1 MLIIIS
7 APLKGPPGNTQ
18 TKTFKIVNRK
28 TLKNLFTFKFS
39 KDISDLKAG
48 LYYIFISAAC
58 KKL

>member
-18 TKTFKIVNRK
+18 TKTFKIVTRK
-28 TLKNLFTFKFS
+28 ALKNLFIFKFS
-39 KDISDLKAG
+39 KNVSDFKSG
-48 LYYIFISAAC
+48 FYYIFILAPR